1 MADRKEVET
10 RILNIIS
17 YIDQDK
23 MLQPLIWS
31 IKLFSLEELLQL
43 LEFLETWDYTPI
55 FLLLD
60 KKVKE
65 YMLTMKEI
73 KQIKITKK
81 MNMVKNSEKIEKEE
95 EKKELDKLLQF

>member
-1 MADRKEVET
+1 
-10 RILNIIS
+10 
-17 YIDQDK
+17 
-23 MLQPLIWS
+23 
-31 IKLFSLEELLQL
+31 LQL